1 MATSRF
7 TEHLTTEYHL
17 DELIERARRRG
28 RRSLRARRK
37 RLGAKSWHIGQAA
50 IAAGLA
56 WFIARHLVGHASPV
70 FAPIV
75 AVVCLGMSYGQRLRR
90 VAEVTV
96 GVAIGVLV
104 ADVFVAVA
112 GYGAW
117 QISLVVAVSMSIA
130 LLMDAGDLLVMQSAV
145 QSIFVAALAPAPG
158 QTFTRWLDAVIGG
171 AVALLAA
178 AVVPSAPLR
187 RPRAQAAVVAQT
199 TAELLRGTA
208 AAARTE
214 DVQLAATVLGQ
225 ARSTDYLVRELEAAA
240 EEGMD
245 VIASSPFRRHRT
257 PDVRRVA
264 DLIEPLDRALR
275 GTRVLARRI
284 VVATS
289 DKERVP
295 ASYVQVLEDLAS
307 ALDVTSHVLSDNG
320 ATEIAR
326 PPLLALAATTG
337 ALERTGQLS
346 TEVVLAQVR
355 SIIVDL
361 LQVSGLNV
369 DEAVAVLPAVQT
381 PRYDHEHHHDGHHG
395 HDAGG

>member
-1 MATSRF
+1 VATSRF
-7 TEHLTTEYHL
+7 TEHLSTEYPL
-17 DELIERARRRG
+17 DDLIERARRRG

-37 RLGAKSWHIGQAA
+37 RLQAKSWHIGQAA

-56 WFIARHLVGHASPV
+56 WFIARHVVGHTAPV

-104 ADVFVAVA
+104 ADLFVALA
-112 GYGAW
+112 GHGAW
-117 QISLVVAVSMSIA
+117 QITLVVAVSMSIA

-158 QTFTRWLDAVIGG
+158 QTLTRWLDAAIGG

-187 RPRAQAAVVAQT
+187 RPRVQAAVVAQT
-199 TAELLRGTA
+199 AADLLRGTA
-208 AAARTE
+208 VAARAE

-245 VIASSPFRRHRT
+245 VIASSPFLRRQT
-257 PDVRRVA
+257 PHVRRVA

-289 DKERVP
+289 DRERVP
-295 ASYVQVLEDLAS
+295 PSYLRVIEDLAA
-307 ALDVTSHVLSDNG
+307 ALDVMTHVLTDNG
-320 ATEIAR
+320 AAEIAR
-326 PPLLALAATTG
+326 PPLLAVAAATG
-337 ALERTGQLS
+337 DLERTGQLS
-346 TEVVLAQVR
+346 TEVILAQVR

-361 LQVSGLNV
+361 LQVSGLTV
-369 DEAVAVLPAVQT
+369 DAAVAVLPSVRE
-381 PRYDHEHHHDGHHG
+381 PHHDHHDHHHHQDPE
-395 HDAGG
+395 A

>member
-1 MATSRF
+1 M
-7 TEHLTTEYHL
+7 
-17 DELIERARRRG
+17 
-28 RRSLRARRK
+28 
-37 RLGAKSWHIGQAA
+37 
-50 IAAGLA
+50 
-56 WFIARHLVGHASPV
+56 
-70 FAPIV
+70 
-75 AVVCLGMSYGQRLRR
+75 
-90 VAEVTV
+90 
-96 GVAIGVLV
+96 
-104 ADVFVAVA
+104 
-112 GYGAW
+112 
-117 QISLVVAVSMSIA
+117 
-130 LLMDAGDLLVMQSAV
+130 
-145 QSIFVAALAPAPG
+145 
-158 QTFTRWLDAVIGG
+158 
-171 AVALLAA
+171 
-178 AVVPSAPLR
+178 
-187 RPRAQAAVVAQT
+187 PRQT
-199 TAELLRGTA
+199 TADLLRGTA

-295 ASYVQVLEDLAS
+295 ASYVRVLEELAS

-320 ATEIAR
+320 APEISR

-337 ALERTGQLS
+337 VLERTGQLS

-361 LQVSGLNV
+361 LQVSGLTV